1 MNQRFQ
7 DLAHRC
13 NEQAK
18 EVYKGDWPYN
28 CAAWTGE
35 ELIDFAN
42 LIILESCLF
51 LDKEGHTDLAE
62 KLGDFWD
69 EEKTEPNLEP
79 KKEKNKK

>member
-7 DLAHRC
+7 DLAQRC
-13 NEQAK
+13 NKQAK

-42 LIILESCLF
+42 LIILESCVF
-51 LDKEGHTDLAE
+51 LDEEGHTDLAE

-69 EEKTEPNLEP
+69 EEKTEPNPEP